1 MRVFIAFAAVSA
13 ILSSAAAAP
22 PPKPPAKAV
31 APSEID
37 RLFGA
42 LSKAS
47 SEEEAKPIEEKILA
61 AFEHSGSPT
70 VDLLMTRAAASL
82 QGGDADTAKKLLS
95 AITDIAPDFAEG
107 WHQRGILQAA
117 SGDDEGAMFCLEKAV
132 SLNPRNFAALAELGS
147 KLEEYGDK
155 PGALRLYRKVLA
167 LDPHFDDIQ
176 RKVRGLSH
184 EVEGESL

>member
-1 MRVFIAFAAVSA
+1 MRAFIVIAVLFALAADVGAAPAKPPVHAQASSA
-13 ILSSAAAAP
+13 IDKLFGQL
-22 PPKPPAKAV
+22 AKAGS
-31 APSEID
+31 P
-37 RLFGA
+37 
-42 LSKAS
+42 
-47 SEEEAKPIEEKILA
+47 EEAKPIEEKILA
-61 AFEHSGSPT
+61 AFERSGSPT

-82 QGGDADTAKKLLS
+82 QGGDADTAKRLLT

-132 SLNPRNFAALAELGS
+132 SLNPRQFAALAELAS
-147 KLEEYGDK
+147 KLEEYDDR
-155 PGALRLYRKVLA
+155 PGALRLYRKVMA
-167 LDPHFDDIQ
+167 LDPNFDDIA